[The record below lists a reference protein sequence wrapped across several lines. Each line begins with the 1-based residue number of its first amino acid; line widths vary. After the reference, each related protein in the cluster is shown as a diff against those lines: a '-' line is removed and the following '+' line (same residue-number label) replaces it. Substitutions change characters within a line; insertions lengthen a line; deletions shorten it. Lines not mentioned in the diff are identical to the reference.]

1 MILIIDNYDSFTYNL
16 VQYIGELCGGI
27 ALTVFRNDMIT
38 PEEVAGLAPEKI
50 ILSPGPGIP
59 EQAGICLDLVAAL
72 PPEIPLLGVC
82 LGHQVIGRAFG
93 AEIGSAKKLMH
104 GKVSMIKHDGKELFA
119 GLDNPFLAGRYHSLA
134 VNPNTVPEVLKVTAV
149 SEGGEVMGLK
159 HRELPIQG
167 VQFHPESVLTE
178 NGKKIINNFL
188 KEGVVHK

>member
-82 LGHQVIGRAFG
+82 LGHQVIGRAYG
-93 AEIGSAKKLMH
+93 AEIGPAKKLMH
-104 GKVSMIKHDGKELFA
+104 GKVSMIKHEGKELFA

-149 SEGGEVMGLK
+149 SEDGEVMGLK